1 MPLVETPGVVA
12 NRKNCRRRQRST
24 APAAGP
30 SSRDVIE
37 KGIGVT
43 MRKRTFF
50 ALLGAVL
57 VAMLVVGATTGCGS
71 SSKSKKITIK
81 VFPADTNAAIALQT
95 GKVDAYVA
103 DATPVLYYM
112 KKNPGKYEIAG
123 KQLETT
129 PEGIATRKG
138 DPLGKSFQEA
148 IAKLYA
154 TGEMQKILA
163 KWGLSE
169 FALSSPP
176 SAPASLSVPSISGD
190 TIHFCSDTT
199 YPPMESIE
207 NGKAVGADIDIGSA
221 IVKLWGK
228 KADFAT
234 TGFDV
239 LIPAVRAK
247 KCDAIISALSDTP
260 ERAKEVDFAD
270 YVSVGTLIMVK
281 KGNAAGISDLASLAG
296 KTVAVQAATTQKDM
310 LDAQNAKLAKGES

>member
-1 MPLVETPGVVA
+1 MPHVETPDVVA
-12 NRKNCRRRQRST
+12 YRSNCRREQRSP
-24 APAAGP
+24 APAAGHP
-30 SSRDVIE
+30 SSDVLE

-43 MRKRTFF
+43 MRKRTIF

-57 VAMLVVGATTGCGS
+57 VAVLVVGTTTGCGS
-71 SSKSKKITIK
+71 SSESKKITIK
-81 VFPADTNAAIALQT
+81 VYPADTNAAIALQT

-112 KKNPGKYEIAG
+112 KKSPGKYEVAG
-123 KQLETT
+123 KQLATT

-138 DPLGKSFQEA
+138 DALGKAFEQA
-148 IAKLYA
+148 IAQLYA
-154 TGEMQKILA
+154 NGDMQKILA

-176 SAPASLSVPSISGD
+176 SAPASLSTPSTSGD
-190 TIHFCSDTT
+190 TIKFCSDTT

-207 NGKAVGADIDIGSA
+207 NGTTVGADIDIGTA
-221 IVKLWGK
+221 LVKLWGK
-228 KADFAT
+228 KAEFST

-239 LIPAVRAK
+239 LIPALKAK
-247 KCDAIISALSDTP
+247 KCDAIISALSDNP

-270 YVSVGTLIMVK
+270 YVSVGSLIMVK
-281 KGNAAGISDLASLAG
+281 KGNAAGITDLASLAG

-310 LDAQNAKLAKGES
+310 LDAENAKLAKGED

>member
-1 MPLVETPGVVA
+1 
-12 NRKNCRRRQRST
+12 
-24 APAAGP
+24 
-30 SSRDVIE
+30 
-37 KGIGVT
+37 
-43 MRKRTFF
+43 MRKRTFL

-57 VAMLVVGATTGCGS
+57 AAVLAVGLTTGCGS
-71 SSKSKKITIK
+71 KSKSKQITIK

-112 KKNPGKYEIAG
+112 KKNPGKYEIVG
-123 KQLETT
+123 KQLDTT

-138 DPLGKSFQEA
+138 DPLGASFKQA
-148 IAKLYA
+148 IAELYS
-154 TGEMQKILA
+154 TGQMQKILA

-169 FALSSPP
+169 FALPNAPTAASESKP
-176 SAPASLSVPSISGD
+176 PASIGD
-190 TIHFCSDTT
+190 TIKFCSDTT

-207 NGKAVGADIDIGSA
+207 KGKIVGADIDIA
-221 IVKLWGK
+221 NALVKLWGK
-228 KADFAT
+228 KAEFAT

-239 LIPAVRAK
+239 LIPAVQAK
-247 KCDAIISALSDTP
+247 KCDAAISAFSDTP

-281 KGNAAGISDLASLAG
+281 KGNPAGISDLASLAG

-310 LDAQNAKLAKGES
+310 LDAENARLAKG

>member
-1 MPLVETPGVVA
+1 
-12 NRKNCRRRQRST
+12 
-24 APAAGP
+24 
-30 SSRDVIE
+30 
-37 KGIGVT
+37 
-43 MRKRTFF
+43 MRKRTLF

-57 VAMLVVGATTGCGS
+57 VAVLVVGATTGCGS
-71 SSKSKKITIK
+71 KSGKKKITIE

-112 KKNPGKYEIAG
+112 KKNPGKFEIAG
-123 KQLETT
+123 KQLDAT
-129 PEGIATRKG
+129 PEGIATRKS
-138 DPLGKSFQEA
+138 DPLGKSFEEA

-154 TGEMQKILA
+154 TGEMQSILA

-169 FALSSPP
+169 FALPNPP
-176 SAPASLSVPSISGD
+176 SAPASLSAPNISGG
-190 TIHFCSDTT
+190 TLNFCSDTT

-207 NGKAVGADIDIGSA
+207 NGKAVGADIDIGNA

-228 KADFAT
+228 KAEFST

-239 LIPAVRAK
+239 IIPALQAK

-270 YVSVGTLIMVK
+270 YVVVGTLIMVQ
-281 KGNAAGISDLASLAG
+281 KGNPADITDLASLSG

-310 LDAQNAKLAKGES
+310 LDAENKALAKE